1 MLSAPI
7 AAAGR
12 INGIAETLD
21 VANPRANTKNDVLIT
36 IRTPCSTARFSSVA

>member
-7 AAAGR
+7 AGAGR

-36 IRTPCSTARFSSVA
+36 LEPPAAQPASLA